1 MALIVPFDAEG
12 GCAMSYNVRDF
23 DPESLEDA
31 AKLADLFNSFDS
43 IWPGGFTHGVPDTAV
58 SVQDRHRRMRRMA
71 VCIVEHESGEFAGYC
86 TLNSEVGITDR
97 AYLPLLGASAWA
109 RCCCWR

>member
-1 MALIVPFDAEG
+1 
-12 GCAMSYNVRDF
+12 MSYNVRDF